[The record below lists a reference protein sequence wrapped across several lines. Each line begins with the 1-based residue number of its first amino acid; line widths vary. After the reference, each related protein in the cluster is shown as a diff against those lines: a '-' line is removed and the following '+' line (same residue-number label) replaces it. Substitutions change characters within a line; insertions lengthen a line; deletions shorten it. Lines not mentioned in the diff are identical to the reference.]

1 MLSLTLPDSVPNIFH
16 PAFPWTWILWAT
28 STRLLCPL
36 APTWVDQWGQQD
48 QVGEWEAGEICYLCS
63 QLQCNL
69 TLTAFLYP
77 RPQLQVRGPLP
88 VASGHSGFQGPLPP
102 VPLQGPFTNILFL
115 SLCNPAYS
123 LRSNPLWLSIHL
135 LRVLLMILAH
145 KCSSSDTQVQD
156 LGIVFLKN

>member
-1 MLSLTLPDSVPNIFH
+1 MLSLTLPDSIPNIFH

-88 VASGHSGFQGPLPP
+88 VASGRSGFQGPIPP

-123 LRSNPLWLSIHL
+123 LRSNPVSGSLFISLECSWWFWLTNAAPQT
-135 LRVLLMILAH
+135 LRFRTLELF
-145 KCSSSDTQVQD
+145 S
-156 LGIVFLKN
+156 